1 MNPMIE
7 QAESISPI
15 LLCSLNINQSNAAT
29 HAAMYIISKNVEPVF
44 DIFLVQE
51 PWWEKVNQEY
61 RTVAFPG
68 WQTILLRHPIL
79 PTECPRVVAYY
90 KLDTNLEITLR
101 NNTISDLDVMALNI
115 KREGDVM
122 EATR

>member
-1 MNPMIE
+1 MIE

-15 LLCSLNINQSNAAT
+15 SLCSLNINQSNTAT

-61 RTVAFPG
+61 RTVVFPG
-68 WQTILLRHPIL
+68 WQTILPRCPIL

-90 KLDTNLEITLR
+90 KLVANLEITLH
-101 NNTISDLDVMALNI
+101 NNFITDLDMMSVNI
-115 KREGDVM
+115 KREEVST
-122 EATR
+122 EIPRSVN